1 MVIPTDNYY
10 LSAITHRPVKTMSV
24 SIKSPNEKIT
34 YRVEK
39 DLLGSMEINQDF
51 YHGIQTQ
58 RAVSNFKL
66 SAKKLTDYPELIN
79 ALAYVKS
86 ACATANL
93 KQATLDNIKASA
105 IIKAAE
111 YVHTGQFNKS
121 FAIDMIQGGAGTSSN
136 MNINE
141 VLANIG
147 LELLGHEKGEY
158 QYLHPNTDVNMSQ
171 STNDVYPS
179 AVRLSVLLN
188 QESLLTAV
196 EQLVASFTHKSN
208 EFSGILKLAR
218 TQLQDAVPMT
228 LGQEFNSFASTLKE
242 DIKLIKNTGKLLTEI
257 NLGGTAV
264 GTGINTQKGYGTIAI
279 EKLSELTGI
288 QFSEAE
294 DLIEA
299 SSDMGAFV
307 IYSATLKRLA
317 LKLSKIANDLRLLS
331 MGPRAGLSEISLPAR
346 QPGSSIM
353 PGKIN
358 PVIPEAVSQCAYQVV
373 GNDMAITMSAE
384 AGQLQLNAM
393 EPLIAV
399 NLLDSQNLL
408 TNAVN
413 MFNFL
418 CIGGIEAN
426 EVRCKELLDNSLGL
440 VTALNPYLGYETST
454 KIAKEALNSGESIIT
469 LIKQQK
475 LLTDDQLLQI
485 LQAEK
490 MIQPS
495 L

>member
-1 MVIPTDNYY
+1 MST
-10 LSAITHRPVKTMSV
+10 SITALNK
-24 SIKSPNEKIT
+24 NNT
-34 YRVEK
+34 YRLEI
-39 DLLGSMEINQDF
+39 DLLGTMEIQKDC

-58 RAVSNFKL
+58 RAVNNFKL
-66 SAKKLTDYPELIN
+66 SGKKLTDYPELIN

-93 KQATLDNIKASA
+93 QQKSLDTVKASA

-147 LELLGHEKGEY
+147 LELLGHEKGQY

-179 AVRLSVLLN
+179 SVRLAVLLK
-188 QESLLTAV
+188 QASLLTAV
-196 EQLVASFTHKSN
+196 EQLVASFTQKSKQ
-208 EFSGILKLAR
+208 FSGILKLAR

-228 LGQEFNSFASTLKE
+228 LGQEFKSFASTLRE
-242 DIKLIKNTGKLLTEI
+242 DIKLIKNTSKLLTEI

-264 GTGINTQKGYGTIAI
+264 GTGINTQKGYGSIAI
-279 EKLSELTGI
+279 EKLSELTSI
-288 QFSEAE
+288 KFTEAE

-373 GNDMAITMSAE
+373 GNDMAITMAAE

-418 CIGGIEAN
+418 CISGIEAN
-426 EVRCKELLDNSLGL
+426 ESRCKELLDNSLGL
-440 VTALNPYLGYETST
+440 ATALNPYLGYETST
-454 KIAKEALNSGESIIT
+454 KIAKEALNSGASIIT
-469 LIKQQK
+469 LIKEQN
-475 LLTDDQLLQI
+475 LLTDEQLADI

-490 MIQPS
+490 MTQPS
-495 L
+495 A

>member
-1 MVIPTDNYY
+1 M
-10 LSAITHRPVKTMSV
+10 SASITSFKE
-24 SIKSPNEKIT
+24 NNT
-34 YRVEK
+34 YRIEK
-39 DLLGSMEINQDF
+39 DLLGTMEIPQEC

-58 RAVSNFKL
+58 RAVNNFKL
-66 SAKKLTDYPELIN
+66 SGKKLTDYPELIN

-93 KQATLDNIKASA
+93 QQKSLDEVKANA

-111 YVHTGQFNKS
+111 YVQTGRFNNS

-141 VLANIG
+141 VLANIS
-147 LELLGHEKGEY
+147 LELLDHEKGQY
-158 QYLHPNTDVNMSQ
+158 HYLHPNIDVNMSQ

-179 AVRLSVLLN
+179 SVRLAVLLN

-196 EQLVASFTHKSN
+196 EQLVASFTHKSK

-228 LGQEFNSFASTLKE
+228 LGQEFKSFASTLRE
-242 DIKLIKNTGKLLTEI
+242 DIKLIRNMGKLLTEI

-264 GTGINTQKGYGTIAI
+264 GTGINTQRGYGTIAI
-279 EKLSELTGI
+279 NKLSELTGI
-288 QFSEAE
+288 EFSEAE

-358 PVIPEAVSQCAYQVV
+358 PVIPEAVSQCAYQVI
-373 GNDMAITMSAE
+373 GNDMAITMAAE

-393 EPLIAV
+393 EPLIAL

-426 EVRCKELLDNSLGL
+426 EKRCKELLDNSLGL

-454 KIAKEALNSGESIIT
+454 KIAKEALSSGASIIT
-469 LIKQQK
+469 LIKEQN
-475 LLTDDQLLQI
+475 LLTDEQLADI

-490 MIQPS
+490 MTQPS
-495 L
+495 AT

>member
-1 MVIPTDNYY
+1 LVITLGYYY
-10 LSAITHRPVKTMSV
+10 LSAITHLPVKIMPTSTTA
-24 SIKSPNEKIT
+24 INENSR
-34 YRVEK
+34 YRIEK
-39 DLLGSMEINQDF
+39 DLLGTMEIPEEC

-58 RAVSNFKL
+58 RAANNFKL
-66 SAKKLTDYPELIN
+66 SAKKLTEYPELIN

-93 KQATLDNIKASA
+93 QQKSLDDSKASA

-111 YVHTGQFNKS
+111 YVHTGQFNTS

-141 VLANIG
+141 VLANIA
-147 LELLGHEKGEY
+147 LELLGHEKGQY

-179 AVRLSVLLN
+179 SVRLAVLLN

-196 EQLVASFTHKSN
+196 EQLVTSFTSKSK
-208 EFSGILKLAR
+208 EFSGIIKLAR

-228 LGQEFNSFASTLKE
+228 LGQEFNSFASTLRE
-242 DIKLIKNTGKLLTEI
+242 DIKLIQNTGKLLTEI

-264 GTGINTQKGYGTIAI
+264 GTGINTQKGYGSIAI
-279 EKLSELTGI
+279 KKLTQLTGI
-288 QFSEAE
+288 AFSEAE

-373 GNDMAITMSAE
+373 GNDMAITMAAE

-408 TNAVN
+408 TNAIN
-413 MFNFL
+413 MFNHL
-418 CIGGIEAN
+418 CIDGIEAN
-426 EVRCKELLDNSLGL
+426 EIRCKELLDNSLGL

-454 KIAKEALNSGESIIT
+454 KIAKEALSSGASLIT
-469 LIKQQK
+469 LIKEQD
-475 LLTDDQLLQI
+475 LLTDEQLIEI
-485 LQAEK
+485 LQADK
-490 MIQPS
+490 MTQPS
-495 L
+495 N

>member
-1 MVIPTDNYY
+1 M
-10 LSAITHRPVKTMSV
+10 SASFISPKEKT
-24 SIKSPNEKIT
+24 
-34 YRVEK
+34 RFRLEK
-39 DLLGSMEINQDF
+39 DLLGTMEIPREN

-58 RAVSNFKL
+58 RAINNFKL
-66 SAKKLTDYPELIN
+66 SGKKLTDYPELIN

-93 KQATLDNIKASA
+93 QQKSLDTIKATA

-111 YVHTGQFNKS
+111 YVQTGKFNKC

-147 LELLGHEKGEY
+147 LELIGHEKGEY
-158 QYLHPNTDVNMSQ
+158 QYLHPNTDINMSQ

-179 AVRLSVLLN
+179 SVRLAVLLN

-196 EQLVASFTHKSN
+196 EQLVASFTHKSK
-208 EFSGILKLAR
+208 EFSSILKLAR

-228 LGQEFNSFASTLKE
+228 LGQEFKSFSSTLRE

-264 GTGINTQKGYGTIAI
+264 GTGINTQRGYGTIAI
-279 EKLSELTGI
+279 KQLSQLTGI
-288 QFSEAE
+288 AFTEAE

-373 GNDMAITMSAE
+373 GNDMAITMAAE

-426 EVRCKELLDNSLGL
+426 ETRCKELLDNSLGL

-454 KIAKEALNSGESIIT
+454 TIAKEALSSGASIIS
-469 LIKQQK
+469 LIKEQN
-475 LLTDDQLLQI
+475 LLTDEQLADI
-485 LQAEK
+485 LQADK
-490 MIQPS
+490 MTQPNT
-495 L
+495 